1 MQESLITIL
10 LWLNSIVNLLM
21 LFIIGMVC
29 LVIVKTFDKKEKKK
43 NQNNNPKV
51 SRGLL

>member
-21 LFIIGMVC
+21 LFVIGMVL
-29 LVIVKTFDKKEKKK
+29 LVIVKTFDTKKK
-43 NQNNNPKV
+43 KQNNNPKV

>member
-21 LFIIGMVC
+21 LFVIGMVL
-29 LVIVKTFDKKEKKK
+29 LVIVKTLDTKQK
-43 NQNNNPKV
+43 NKNNNPKT

>member
-29 LVIVKTFDKKEKKK
+29 LVIFKTLDNKDKKK
-43 NQNNNPKV
+43 NNNPKV

>member
-21 LFIIGMVC
+21 LFIIGIVC
-29 LVIVKTFDKKEKKK
+29 LVIVKTLDKKNK
-43 NQNNNPKV
+43 NKNNNPKV